1 MTQSTSPSDDVF
13 AAVDQF
19 VRETLEAGC
28 DPAKLS
34 AALTMVAV
42 RMGLDLAPNAGTAL
56 AVVLRAA
63 SEAAQSW
70 TTASS
75 PREESDLTTR
85 SLPNATTV
93 H

>member
-19 VRETLEAGC
+19 VRETLEGGC

-42 RMGLDLAPNAGTAL
+42 RMGLDLAPNAGAAF

-70 TTASS
+70 TSAS
-75 PREESDLTTR
+75 PQQEESDLKR
-85 SLPNATTV
+85 RPPPNATTV